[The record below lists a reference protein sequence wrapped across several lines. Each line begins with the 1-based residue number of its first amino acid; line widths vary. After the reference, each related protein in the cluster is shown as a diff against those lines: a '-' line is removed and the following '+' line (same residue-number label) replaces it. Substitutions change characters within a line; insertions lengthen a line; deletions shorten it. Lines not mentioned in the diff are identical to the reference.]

1 MKQFILA
8 LIVIT
13 AILTVGCERTDKED
27 LMLYCGAGLRP
38 PAAELIETFERKYNV
53 KIATDYAGSE
63 VLMSKI
69 RLLGHGDLYM
79 PGDKYYVDQAANE
92 GLILSRQSVS
102 YWVPTILVRKGNPKN
117 IHSLQDLLED
127 GVKVGLGDATACAIG
142 RISQQILTKNNISM
156 DDMKDNLKFQS
167 LTVNE
172 LGMQIQAGSLDAVI
186 VWDAMAR
193 YYSRHGEQIAI
204 PPEKN
209 VVSTVDIG
217 ILKFTKNRQLAEKF
231 MEFLISEQGREIF
244 KKHKYTVD
252 PAG

>member
-1 MKQFILA
+1 
-8 LIVIT
+8 
-13 AILTVGCERTDKED
+13 
-27 LMLYCGAGLRP
+27 
-38 PAAELIETFERKYNV
+38 
-53 KIATDYAGSE
+53 
-63 VLMSKI
+63 
-69 RLLGHGDLYM
+69 M

-102 YWVPTILVRKGNPKN
+102 YWIPTILVQKGNPKN
-117 IHSLQDLLED
+117 IHSLGDLLKD
-127 GVKVGLGDATACAIG
+127 GVKVGLGDASACAIG
-142 RISQQILTKNNISM
+142 RTSQQILTKNNISM
-156 DDMKDNLKFQS
+156 DDIKDNLKFQS
-167 LTVNE
+167 LTVND

-217 ILKFTKNRQLAEKF
+217 VLNFTKNRQLAEKF
-231 MEFLISEQGREIF
+231 MEFLLSEQGREIF
-244 KKHKYTVD
+244 KKHEYTVD

>member
-1 MKQFILA
+1 MKQLIPA

-13 AILTVGCERTDKED
+13 AIFAVGCERTDKED

-38 PAAELIETFERKYNV
+38 PVAELIETFERKYNV

-69 RLLGHGDLYM
+69 RLLRSGDLYI
-79 PGDKYYVDQAANE
+79 PGDKYYIDQAANE

-102 YWVPTILVRKGNPKN
+102 YWIPTILVQKGNPKN
-117 IHSLQDLLED
+117 IHSLGDLLKD
-127 GVKVGLGDATACAIG
+127 GVKVGLGDASACAIG
-142 RISQQILTKNNISM
+142 RTSQQILTKNNISM
-156 DDMKDNLKFQS
+156 DDIKDNLKFQS

-217 ILKFTKNRQLAEKF
+217 VLNFTKNRQLAEKF
-231 MEFLISEQGREIF
+231 MEFLLSEQGREIF
-244 KKHKYTVD
+244 KKHEYTVD